1 MATGLSKVGRLAIRI
16 LLVQSSAQA
25 LQLYQAPAQIIAK
38 LDDAP
43 RNGTA
48 VPGDSPVKYHNNPGG
63 NLFIIE
69 SLDMHP
75 NPCVIESY
83 CGVIIHGTFTESLVN
98 TTPHLSFNVTSHFP
112 DGREGLV
119 PGEDD
124 LCNWVDIVQD
134 DPDSDSTTAIS
145 SLVDASYDINDLAP
159 DPDNPLLYRFKRN
172 LEKRKDKRSCPP
184 KKGKATITSTILL
197 LGGYVPEANYTAKVR
212 ATEKGKRGGDGH
224 GGGRGG
230 EGRTLWDLWT
240 EFELKYKEGYLSV
253 ET

>member
-1 MATGLSKVGRLAIRI
+1 MASQLSRVRRLATHI
-16 LLVQSSAQA
+16 LLIQSLAQA
-25 LQLYQAPAQIIAK
+25 LQPYRAPTQIIVE

-48 VPGDSPVKYHNNPGG
+48 VPGDSPVKYHDNPGSD
-63 NLFIIE
+63 LFIIE

-83 CGVIIHGTFTESLVN
+83 CSVIIHGTFTESLVN

-112 DGREGLV
+112 GGREGLV

-124 LCNWVDIVQD
+124 LCNWVDIIQD
-134 DPDSDSTTAIS
+134 DSDSTTTTS
-145 SLVDASYDINDLAP
+145 SLMDAPYDTNDLAP

-172 LEKRKDKRSCPP
+172 LGKRKDVRSCPP
-184 KKGKATITSTILL
+184 KKGKAKITSTILL
-197 LGGYVPEANYTAKVR
+197 LGGYVPEANYTARVR
-212 ATEKGKRGGDGH
+212 ATEKGKRGGDRH

-240 EFELKYKEGYLSV
+240 EFELKYKEGYLSI
-253 ET
+253 EK